1 MAPKKK
7 RKRNLPKV
15 RRSWGINPKTRVKP
29 SLKEYDRAAEK
40 KKEKK
45 WPE

>member
-7 RKRNLPKV
+7 RKALPPKV

-29 SLKEYDRAAEK
+29 SKKEYDRAEEK
-40 KKEKK
+40 KKEKN
-45 WPE
+45 WTG